1 MQSIPNKTFYL
12 HSVVVVV
19 TLTVVALDVVAHPV
33 VVLVVANYSIYFLMI
48 STVRERIPKFVSHLS
63 ACNNP
68 PIKKPNSETCQ
79 QFSVLC

>member
-12 HSVVVVV
+12 HWVVVV

-63 ACNNP
+63 ACKNP
-68 PIKKPNSETCQ
+68 PIKKTNGETCQ